1 MSPLTTKSTKSESRI
16 QDATKHNLK
25 IKSQRKAQECHL
37 EGGKT
42 ARPIKRMKNDKPSQN
57 DKYELRNAQNQNR
70 TKKAQTQKLK
80 TLILSMQ
87 SLLLR

>member
-1 MSPLTTKSTKSESRI
+1 MSSR
-16 QDATKHNLK
+16 
-25 IKSQRKAQECHL
+25 RR
-37 EGGKT
+37 KT